1 VRSGGVLRVTTI
13 GCAVLAAA
21 IVVAAALAGHAGF
34 GIGLAAGLLVGS
46 LNGYVIQG
54 MLERRTPFRIA
65 SLGRL
70 IGFSSLVLVA
80 VLIFGTQAWTL
91 PLGIGLA
98 QRPRSEFVLSSKVG
112 RLLYD
117 GGEVHRDDGEGGF
130 DMETSMRRRL
140 TYGPLPSWSA
150 KADHPRVC
158 PSHARCLT

>member
-21 IVVAAALAGHAGF
+21 IVVAAALAGHVGF

-98 QRPRSEFVLSSKVG
+98 QLVMVAAGVRQGLR
-112 RLLYD
+112 
-117 GGEVHRDDGEGGF
+117 
-130 DMETSMRRRL
+130 
-140 TYGPLPSWSA
+140 A
-150 KADHPRVC
+150 
-158 PSHARCLT
+158 